1 MINNSAATALLSFVL
16 LNLIFGPNFK
26 KNNFNIIAYLKPK
39 IHICRHLINFVW
51 REKEWDL

>member
-26 KNNFNIIAYLKPK
+26 KII
-39 IHICRHLINFVW
+39 LI
-51 REKEWDL
+51 